1 MNLKRVLTTTIAVV
15 LGAAV
20 SSSAF
25 ATNGYFTHGTGTK
38 NKGMAGAGLATPEDS
53 ISIANNPA
61 AALVGVGHLDVGAA
75 LFSPL
80 RSYSSSASLANGN
93 GGAFTIGPND
103 IDSDRNYFVIPHV
116 SYAWELSPESAIG
129 VAFYGRGGMN
139 TKWQG
144 GTASFDPDGP
154 GPAPVMT
161 LDGTFGGGKAGVDLS
176 QAFLDVAYARKVSD
190 QVVLGASLVAVIQS
204 FEAYGVS
211 TFAGFTETFAAP
223 LLTGGGPGNPT
234 NLSDNGHEFS
244 TGFGA
249 KVGIQANMSDTV
261 SFAAMYQTE
270 IGMSE
275 LDTYADLFAENG
287 GFDIP
292 ANAKIGVTFQ
302 ASDTMKISVDAEHIW
317 YSDIASVGNAFANIF
332 TCPTANN
339 FATNFTT
346 GCLGGS
352 NGAGFGWDDMT
363 VYKIGAEW
371 NTGTDWT
378 WRAGYSHGSQPI
390 PETEVMFNIL
400 APAVI
405 EDHIA
410 AGFTKKNSDGSELNF
425 SFMYAFKGDQS
436 GPNPFDPTQTLKIE
450 MYQYE
455 FELSYSWRF

>member
-1 MNLKRVLTTTIAVV
+1 MNLKRAMTITMAVA
-15 LGAAV
+15 LGATM
-20 SSSAF
+20 SSTAF

-38 NKGMAGAGLATPEDS
+38 NKGMAGAGLAMPEDA

-61 AALVGVGHLDVGAA
+61 AALFGTGQLDAGAA

-80 RSYSSSASLANGN
+80 RSYTSSASLANGN

-116 SYAWELSPESAIG
+116 AYSWKLSEDSALG
-129 VAFYGRGGMN
+129 LAFYGRGGMN

-144 GTASFDPDGP
+144 GTATFDPDGP
-154 GPAPVMT
+154 GPAPVT
-161 LDGTFGGGKAGVDLS
+161 TFDGTFGGGKAGVDFS
-176 QAFLDVAYARKVSD
+176 QAFLDVAYARRISD

-211 TFAGFTETFAAP
+211 TFAGFTETFAAS
-223 LLTGGGPGNPT
+223 GGTVFPS
-234 NLSDNGHEFS
+234 NLSDNGHEFA

-249 KVGIQANMSDTV
+249 KVGIQADLSDTV
-261 SFAAMYQTE
+261 SFAAMYQTK

-275 LDTYADLFAENG
+275 FDTYADLFAEDG

-292 ANAKIGVTFQ
+292 ANAKIGVTFNT
-302 ASDTMKISVDAEHIW
+302 SDSMKVSVDVEHIW
-317 YSDIASVGNAFANIF
+317 YSDIGSVGNPFANIF
-332 TCPTANN
+332 SCPTVDPSSTS
-339 FATNFTT
+339 FS

-363 VYKIGAEW
+363 IYKIGAEW
-371 NTGTDWT
+371 SSGSDMT
-378 WRAGYSHGSQPI
+378 WRVGYSHGSQPI
-390 PETEVMFNIL
+390 PDTEVMFNIL

-410 AGFTKKNSDGSELNF
+410 GGFTKTNSNGSQLNF
-425 SFMYAFKGDQS
+425 SVMYAFEGKQS
-436 GPNPFDPTQTLKIE
+436 GANPFDPTQTLEIK
-450 MYQYE
+450 MYQIE
-455 FELSYSWRF
+455 FELGYSWRF

>member
-1 MNLKRVLTTTIAVV
+1 MNLKRVLTTTLVIAIS
-15 LGAAV
+15 AAICSPAV
-20 SSSAF
+20 

-38 NKGMAGAGLATPEDS
+38 NKGMAGAGLASPEDS
-53 ISIANNPA
+53 IAVANNPA
-61 AALVGVGHLDVGAA
+61 AALYGTGQLDAGAA

-80 RSYSSSASLANGN
+80 RSYTSSASLANGN

-103 IDSDRNYFVIPHV
+103 IDSDRNFFVIPHV
-116 SYAWELSPESAIG
+116 SYAWKLSEDSALGI
-129 VAFYGRGGMN
+129 AFYGRGGMN

-154 GPAPVMT
+154 AGPAPVMT
-161 LDGTFGGGKAGVDLS
+161 LDGTFGGGKTGVDLS
-176 QAFLDVAYARKVSD
+176 QAFLDIAYARRVSD
-190 QVVLGASLVAVIQS
+190 QVVLGASLLTVIQS

-211 TFAGFTETFAAP
+211 AFAGFTETFASS
-223 LLTGGGPGNPT
+223 GGTVLPS

-249 KVGIQANMSDTV
+249 KVGIQADLSDTV
-261 SFAAMYQTE
+261 SFAVMYQTE

-275 LDTYADLFAENG
+275 LDTYADLFAEG
-287 GFDIP
+287 GGLDIP
-292 ANAKIGVTFQ
+292 ANAKIGVTFR
-302 ASDTMKISVDAEHIW
+302 ASDTMKVSIDAEHIW
-317 YSDIASVGNAFANIF
+317 YSDIPSIGNAFSNIF

-352 NGAGFGWDDMT
+352 DGAGFGWEDMT
-363 VYKIGAEW
+363 IYKIGAEW
-371 NTGTDWT
+371 SKNPDWT

-390 PETEVMFNIL
+390 PETEVLFNIL

-410 AGFTKKNSDGSELNF
+410 AGFTRKNSNGTQLNF
-425 SFMYAFKGDQS
+425 SVMYAFKGNQS
-436 GPNPFDPTQTLKIE
+436 GINPFDPTQTIKFE
-450 MYQYE
+450 MDQYE
-455 FELSYSWRF
+455 FELSYSWNF